1 MSKHAPL
8 PTPVELGFPPKF
20 REWYGEQVEA
30 IDRCVFNDRRFT
42 ALAMPTGA
50 GKSPVGVATAL
61 LHPDVRRALYLTST
75 KGLQDQLE
83 QDFNPVGLFDLRGA
97 RNYPCEALEFRY
109 GRQPGCDEGPCH
121 SGVTCPLAPD
131 RKQLGIRP
139 DCQYYGR
146 VFDARRRTLVSTNFA
161 MYFAG
166 EEYAE
171 GLGQFDLLIIDEA
184 HEADKELEA
193 FLTLEITSEETRNI
207 GSQFL
212 GSVRVEDWRDWATFY
227 KQTLAM
233 KVEQQEA
240 FPPST
245 YEGQRETRR
254 LKAILA
260 KLKRLSVV
268 LPVDWIAD
276 IGEGVA
282 KFAPMKIAAYAEQ
295 HLFRGIPHVVLMSAT
310 LTRKTTQLLGIRPT
324 DLEFWECPSRF
335 PVLHRPV
342 ISVNTSPTVRVDARM
357 SDDTKYMWMRR
368 IDRLIDARRPL
379 GWKGIIHTVSYVRMR
394 ELLTASEHRDI
405 MITHDTA
412 GTREAIRIFK
422 QSAGPCLL
430 VSPSIVTGY
439 DFPDDECRY
448 SIIGKVPLPDMRG
461 AIMKARG
468 EFDKEYSGY
477 LAMQKLVQAC
487 GRAVRNPYDWCETLI
502 VDDHFL
508 WFIRKYRKHA
518 PRWFL
523 DAIEYVECFPEPL
536 EV

>member
-1 MSKHAPL
+1 VKHAPL
-8 PTPVELGFPPKF
+8 PSPVELGFPAKF
-20 REWYGEQVEA
+20 TSFYPEQVEA
-30 IDRCVFNDRRFT
+30 IDRCVFNDKRFT

-61 LHPDVRRALYLTST
+61 LHPDVRRAIYLTST
-75 KGLQDQLE
+75 KGLQDQLA
-83 QDFNPVGLFDLRGA
+83 QDFETVGLYDLRGA
-97 RNYPCEALEFRY
+97 RNYPCDALDVRN

-121 SGVTCPLAPD
+121 SGVQCDMAPD
-131 RKQLGIRP
+131 RKNPGIRP

-146 VFDARRRTLVSTNFA
+146 VFDARRRSLISTNFA

-171 GLGQFDLLIIDEA
+171 GLGKFDLLIIDEA

-193 FLTLEITSEETRNI
+193 FLTLEITGDDTHAI
-207 GSQFL
+207 GSKFL
-212 GSVRVEDWRDWATFY
+212 SSARLEDWRDWATY
-227 KQTLAM
+227 HKLNLAM
-233 KVEQQEA
+233 KVESFAA

-245 YEGQRETRR
+245 PEGQREAR
-254 LKAILA
+254 
-260 KLKRLSVV
+260 KLKTVLGKLTRLSTI
-268 LPVDWIAD
+268 LPIDWIAD
-276 IGEGVA
+276 IDGKVA
-282 KFAPMKIAAYAEQ
+282 KFAPMKVAAYAEK

-310 LTRKTTQLLGIRPT
+310 LTRKTTQLLGIAPEA
-324 DLEFWECPSRF
+324 LSFWECPSRF
-335 PVLHRPV
+335 PLSHRPV
-342 ISVNTSPTVRVDARM
+342 ISINTTPTVRVDARM

-368 IDRLIDARRPL
+368 IDRLIQPRRDI
-379 GWKGIIHTVSYVRMR
+379 GWKGIIHTVSYQRMK
-394 ELLTASEHRDI
+394 ELLASSDHRDI

-422 QSAGPCLL
+422 ASTGPAIL

-448 SIIGKVPLPDMRG
+448 QIIGKVPLPDMRG
-461 AIMKARG
+461 AIMQARN

-487 GRAVRNPYDWCETLI
+487 GRPVRNPWDWAETFI

-508 WFIRKYRKHA
+508 WFLKKYRKHA

-523 DAIEYVECFPEPL
+523 DAIEYVESFPEPL
-536 EV
+536 TL